1 MFSSSPCCVGA
12 KRAIMANPSGDERG
26 SFFTLFSELGVSAFQ
41 TRAQLSEALS
51 NVERELGRRTAMSGL
66 SLECLPLCCPLCGA
80 RVWCEDGG
88 LGRTILV
95 GEDGAPHADG
105 CAFERERARAETRCV
120 PSKEAPDETL

>member
-1 MFSSSPCCVGA
+1 
-12 KRAIMANPSGDERG
+12 MANSSGDGRG
-26 SFFTLFSELGVSAFQ
+26 SFFTLLSELGVSAFW
-41 TRAQLSEALS
+41 TRAQLGEALS

-88 LGRTILV
+88 GGRTILV
-95 GEDGAPHADG
+95 GEDGTPHADG
-105 CAFERERARAETRCV
+105 CVFERERERAETLRV